1 VSLGPSPVYLP
12 YVIGSSESRARS
24 RLEGV
29 GLVVTESTQ
38 SVSNSSS
45 NGVVL
50 DESPS
55 PGSQV
60 PGGSTVTLTVGQYAP
75 PPNG

>member
-1 VSLGPSPVYLP
+1 
-12 YVIGSSESRARS
+12 
-24 RLEGV
+24 
-29 GLVVTESTQ
+29 
-38 SVSNSSS
+38 VSNSSS

-60 PGGSTVTLTVGQYAP
+60 PGGSTVTLTVGQYSP